1 MNVANGKRT
10 WEQRIA
16 VIGVGLAVLLF
27 SGFMMA
33 PESSLLLKISKS
45 IDVFGR
51 VYKEV
56 ATSYV
61 DEIDPEKFME
71 AGIDGMLETLDPYTV
86 YIDKDNGDEVDLMTN
101 GKYGGIGV
109 TIGTR
114 DGAVRVIS
122 VMDGYSAQRQGIV
135 PGDRFIEIGGS
146 KVTGLKPDEIRNL
159 TRGEPGS
166 EVKVLV
172 EREGEP
178 KPLEFVLIREEIQVR
193 MSRTA
198 AWWVMASGTS
208 ASSGSPAVRVRTPP
222 VDQRIASEQR
232 GARTGAG
239 LLGRRQSRRTASQ
252 VEYVGL
258 QHLCRAEACRQHA
271 RPPSRS

>member
-33 PESSLLLKISKS
+33 PESSLLLKISKC

-135 PGDRFIEIGGS
+135 PGARGKQGDRFE
-146 KVTGLKPDEIRNL
+146 
-159 TRGEPGS
+159 
-166 EVKVLV
+166 
-172 EREGEP
+172 
-178 KPLEFVLIREEIQVR
+178 
-193 MSRTA
+193 
-198 AWWVMASGTS
+198 
-208 ASSGSPAVRVRTPP
+208 
-222 VDQRIASEQR
+222 
-232 GARTGAG
+232 AR
-239 LLGRRQSRRTASQ
+239 
-252 VEYVGL
+252 
-258 QHLCRAEACRQHA
+258 
-271 RPPSRS
+271 